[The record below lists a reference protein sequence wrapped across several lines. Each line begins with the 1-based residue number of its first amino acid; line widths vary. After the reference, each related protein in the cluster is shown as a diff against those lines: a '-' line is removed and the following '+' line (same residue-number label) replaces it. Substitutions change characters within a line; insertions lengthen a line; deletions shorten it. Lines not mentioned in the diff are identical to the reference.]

1 MLVVQEVVDVVG
13 TVVEAEVDREVVEI
27 DDEVDDSDVVDTD
40 VVEVVQEVVV
50 PLV

>member
-1 MLVVQEVVDVVG
+1 MVQELVLVVG
-13 TVVEAEVDREVVEI
+13 TVVEDEVDRDVVEI

-40 VVEVVQEVVV
+40 VIEVVQEVVV

>member
-1 MLVVQEVVDVVG
+1 MG